1 MAASYGRSESRI
13 DFGRV
18 IADELTRDVEGL
30 AGSLLPGVAR
40 IGRAGDLGERV
51 RRARMAKRMPR
62 VKIYG

>member
-1 MAASYGRSESRI
+1 
-13 DFGRV
+13 V

-30 AGSLLPGVAR
+30 AGSLLPGVVR
-40 IGRAGDLGERV
+40 IGRAGIWRERV